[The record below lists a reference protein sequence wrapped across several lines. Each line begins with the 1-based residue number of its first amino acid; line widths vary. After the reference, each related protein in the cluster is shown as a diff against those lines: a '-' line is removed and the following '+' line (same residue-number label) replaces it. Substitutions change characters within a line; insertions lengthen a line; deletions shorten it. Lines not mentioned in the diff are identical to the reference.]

1 MSNLKEEWSNL
12 MKLRGSGSS
21 DQRIDTLRSRIFNN
35 FISPQKPK
43 NSVLDPIEEIP
54 TASTS
59 TFSKP
64 FFFDKSV
71 HIFNRTGTPE
81 PQKSFEFGLNIIRP
95 DPEKTKLPTRSKKTD
110 EVWKID
116 DYPFKDPTGDFL
128 EDRFEQLSIASHTL
142 PPKSANPNN
151 SICIFSDL
159 SPVSRQICNL
169 TFEEEQRFLKES
181 KKHENFNHGFIHLLH
196 KNPNFPMLDKF
207 NWTVARDLSM
217 GFLFK
222 SDFLYLLDPSS
233 MKLNEPEEDPNLEPA
248 YTEKNVVTVK
258 KIPNEPNEVIENETS
273 ELEKEMIEMLESL
286 NSKSTA
292 GSSDEK
298 IDLLLGIVEERI
310 KGNRDLGGNMQIRVL
325 YQFLL
330 EYKKAKEGKSLKNS
344 LNQTGNGRSSKKS
357 SPEKVGLVGSIKNK
371 RGRNVKMNK

>member
-21 DQRIDTLRSRIFNN
+21 DQRIDTLRTRIFNN
-35 FISPQKPK
+35 FITPQKSK

-59 TFSKP
+59 IISKP
-64 FFFDKSV
+64 FLDKSL
-71 HIFNRTGTPE
+71 HIFNRTSTPE
-81 PQKSFEFGLNIIRP
+81 PQRSFEFGLNIIRP

-110 EVWKID
+110 EVWKIE
-116 DYPFKDPTGDFL
+116 DYPFKDQTDDFL
-128 EDRFEQLSIASHTL
+128 SDRFEQLSIASFTL
-142 PPKSANPNN
+142 PPKSANPNK
-151 SICIFSDL
+151 SICIFSEL

-196 KNPNFPMLDKF
+196 KNANFSMIDKF

-222 SDFLYLLDPSS
+222 SDFLYLFDPNS
-233 MKLNEPEEDPNLEPA
+233 MKFTENEEDVKIEQV
-248 YTEKNVVTVK
+248 YTEKNLVAAK
-258 KIPNEPNEVIENETS
+258 KYPIEVNELAENDTS

-286 NSKSTA
+286 NNKSNA

-310 KGNRDLGGNMQIRVL
+310 KGNRELGANMQIRVL

-330 EYKKAKEGKSLKNS
+330 EYKKAKESKSLKNS
-344 LNQTGNGRSSKKS
+344 FNQTGDGRSSKKS
-357 SPEKVGLVGSIKNK
+357 SPGKAIRVGNIKK
-371 RGRNVKMNK
+371 RGRNVRMNK